1 MCRVCRFGCGR
12 LRVATAEKEIIER
25 SKGEA
30 AVSNLGVW
38 RMLLAVCSSGGETF
52 DYDSIIKPLG
62 LALAES
68 RVVKSDFRVRS
79 RPSRLG
85 DRSPPLN
92 SAIHSNFHVNFEV
105 ASGRSTFEVFHCVTC
120 HDGRAIIKTV
130 SALTDD
136 QSVNR
141 HFSRV
146 FMAVQTTN
154 TFVRP
159 ILQHS
164 SLI

>member
-1 MCRVCRFGCGR
+1 
-12 LRVATAEKEIIER
+12 
-25 SKGEA
+25 
-30 AVSNLGVW
+30 
-38 RMLLAVCSSGGETF
+38 MLLAVCSSGGETF

-68 RVVKSDFRVRS
+68 RVVRSDFRVRS

-85 DRSPPLN
+85 DRSPPEN

-136 QSVNR
+136 QSLNR

>member
-1 MCRVCRFGCGR
+1 
-12 LRVATAEKEIIER
+12 
-25 SKGEA
+25 
-30 AVSNLGVW
+30 
-38 RMLLAVCSSGGETF
+38 MLLAVCSSGGETF

-130 SALTDD
+130 TALTDD

-146 FMAVQTTN
+146 FMAVLTTN
-154 TFVRP
+154 AFVRP

>member
-1 MCRVCRFGCGR
+1 
-12 LRVATAEKEIIER
+12 
-25 SKGEA
+25 
-30 AVSNLGVW
+30 
-38 RMLLAVCSSGGETF
+38 MLLAVCSSGGETF

-68 RVVKSDFRVRS
+68 RVVRSDFRVRS

-146 FMAVQTTN
+146 FMAVLTTN
-154 TFVRP
+154 AFVRP

>member
-1 MCRVCRFGCGR
+1 
-12 LRVATAEKEIIER
+12 
-25 SKGEA
+25 
-30 AVSNLGVW
+30 
-38 RMLLAVCSSGGETF
+38 MLLAVCSSGGETF

-68 RVVKSDFRVRS
+68 RVVRSDFRVRS

-92 SAIHSNFHVNFEV
+92 SAIHSNFHVNSEV
-105 ASGRSTFEVFHCVTC
+105 ASGRRTFEVFHCVTC

-146 FMAVQTTN
+146 FMAVLTTN
-154 TFVRP
+154 AFVRP